1 METSDGADPRVPL
14 SPREKRIAYPLA
26 VAIALSFLGGAIVAN
41 ATGSASYFWIG
52 FGVAAALHIALT
64 TWIARTHR
72 LPFGPTFLLRDPT
85 AGRPGPPRPAAKWA
99 LIGSGMMALFSV
111 LVIATGQP
119 TGTRLTYLAAGAV
132 SGGILG
138 FGLGDEYE
146 DAGRTWKR
154 FIQLAAVAFLALFI
168 FGLAREALS

>member
-1 METSDGADPRVPL
+1 MSEETHPWLPL

-26 VAIALSFLGGAIVAN
+26 AAIVLSFFGGGIVAN
-41 ATGSASYFWIG
+41 ATGSASYFWAG
-52 FGVAAALHIALT
+52 LGVATALHTALT

-72 LPFGPTFLLRDPT
+72 LPFWSTFLLRDPT
-85 AGRPGPPRPAAKWA
+85 AGGPWPLRPAAKWA
-99 LIGSGMMALFSV
+99 LIGSAMMALFSV

-119 TGTRLTYLAAGAV
+119 MGTRLTYLAAGAV

-146 DAGRTWKR
+146 DAGRNWRR
-154 FIQLAAVAFLALFI
+154 FIQLTAVVFLALFI